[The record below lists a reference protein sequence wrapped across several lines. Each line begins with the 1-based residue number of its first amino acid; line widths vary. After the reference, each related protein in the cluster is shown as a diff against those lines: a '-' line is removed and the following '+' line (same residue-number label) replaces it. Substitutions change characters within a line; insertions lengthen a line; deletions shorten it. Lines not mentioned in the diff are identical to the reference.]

1 VTQRKPSKKASLA
14 AKGRLRALKERG
26 VTFDSLGR
34 PRRGGALLSRAA
46 FARALRNAAA
56 KKAPTKKASPKK
68 VPSTKVPPKKAPP
81 KKAPPK
87 KAPPKK
93 VPPKKAPPK
102 KAPPKKAPSK
112 KAPPKVSH
120 DWQKILQGLPAA
132 QREAALAGLAAGE
145 TASKTERQAVKK
157 VEGAVAEQ
165 KRIKTAKDELR
176 RGVKAAAA
184 NSGRAYGYDPATKT
198 HYRMKGAFG
207 GYTHKSFRERAGHV
221 QEALRKKFPTDYRR
235 DLHVQ
240 AVHIREYMAQGDMGS
255 GRRAIAEKVR
265 EAGRRCL
272 AEKLVNEKTGKPL
285 RVYQMYIGRIR
296 ILVRA
301 ADAGMYNGY
310 ATHPIDG
317 KRSKAVSDIRGL
329 EGFENVRKGEDPR
342 AALDRLIERLE
353 NHLDDILDGLP
364 VIYVKSLEI
373 KFDTEAQ

>member
-1 VTQRKPSKKASLA
+1 MTQRRRSVPKRASLA

-34 PRRGGALLSRAA
+34 PRRQGTLLSRAA
-46 FARALRNAAA
+46 FARALRSA
-56 KKAPTKKASPKK
+56 KTKTKKAL
-68 VPSTKVPPKKAPP
+68 PPKKAPP

-102 KAPPKKAPSK
+102 KAAPKKAAPK
-112 KAPPKVSH
+112 KAPPKISH
-120 DWQKILQGLPAA
+120 DWQKALQNLPAA
-132 QREAALAGLAAGE
+132 QRDVVLAGLAAG
-145 TASKTERQAVKK
+145 TSASASERKALKE
-157 VEGAVAEQ
+157 VEGAVTEQ

-221 QEALRKKFPTDYRR
+221 QEILRKKFPADYRR

-240 AVHIREYMAQGDMGS
+240 AVHIRVYMTQGDMGD
-255 GRRAIAEKVR
+255 GRRAISEKVR
-265 EAGRRCL
+265 EAGRRCI

-285 RVYQMYIGRIR
+285 RIYQMYIGRIR

-329 EGFENVRKGEDPR
+329 EGFEEVRRGEDPR